1 MRHATEF
8 LRTPLLVLTLA
19 LWVAG
24 CGDGG
29 PSPPASAQPGDVRP
43 AVHAGS
49 WYPDDPDVLRRE
61 IESRLAEC
69 APNPGTGPI
78 VALIAPHAGLRF
90 SGAVAAAAY
99 RPLREQKVER
109 VFLLGPSH
117 RVRYPGIALPAPEL
131 RAYATPLG
139 ELPIDRGAVDA
150 LRGRPGFGGPP
161 AVHGREHS
169 LEMHAIFLAAVHP
182 GVRLVPLV
190 VGKLGD
196 PSRTRA
202 IASHLRGLLEP
213 GDVVI
218 ASSDFTH
225 YGSNY
230 GYQPFRDDVPRR
242 LAELLRDA
250 SAPLLDPDLDAFD
263 AHLERTG
270 DTICGR
276 EPIRLLL
283 ALLPDPVSSQQVADD
298 TSGAITGDYRN
309 SVSYLSA
316 LYRRSG
322 GWPQAAVLEHGLQ
335 LQQGPQVLDSRG
347 RAIALQL
354 ARRSVK
360 SFLET
365 RRVPGEYELEVPAA
379 GPLRDVYGTFVTLK
393 KDGQL
398 RGCIG
403 HIFPV
408 QPLWR
413 DVRDN
418 AIAAAVN
425 DRRFPPVQASELDD
439 LQLEIS
445 VLTHPETIPGP
456 SAFLVGRHGI
466 VLNALGR
473 QSVFL
478 PQVAPEQGWDRD
490 TTLVYLA
497 RKAGL
502 QADVWRTPA
511 ARLDVFE
518 AQVFAEP
525 TVAD

>member
-1 MRHATEF
+1 
-8 LRTPLLVLTLA
+8 
-19 LWVAG
+19 
-24 CGDGG
+24 
-29 PSPPASAQPGDVRP
+29 
-43 AVHAGS
+43 VHAGA
-49 WYPDDPDVLRRE
+49 WYPGDPELLRRE
-61 IESRLAEC
+61 IETRLAEW
-69 APNPGTGPI
+69 APTPGPGPI
-78 VALIAPHAGLRF
+78 VAMIAPHAGLRF

-99 RPLREQKVER
+99 RPLRDQELQR

-117 RVRYPGIALPAPEL
+117 HGRYPGIALPAPDL

-139 ELPIDRGAVDA
+139 ELPIDLGAVGA
-150 LRGRPGFGGPP
+150 LRGRPGFGGPAQAHDP
-161 AVHGREHS
+161 EHS

-190 VGKLGD
+190 VGRLGD
-196 PSRTRA
+196 AARTRA

-225 YGSNY
+225 YGANY
-230 GYQPFRDDVPRR
+230 GYEPFREHAPRR
-242 LAELLRDA
+242 LAELLHSA
-250 SAPLLDPDLDAFD
+250 SAPLLDPDLEAFD
-263 AHLERTG
+263 AHLAKTR
-270 DTICGR
+270 DTICGQ

-283 ALLPDPVSSQQVADD
+283 ALLPDAVSSQQVADD
-298 TSGAITGDYRN
+298 TSGRITGDYRN

-322 GWPQAAVLEHGLQ
+322 GWPQASALEQGAH
-335 LQQGPQVLDSRG
+335 LQQGPQVLDGRG

-354 ARRSVK
+354 ARRTLE
-360 SFLET
+360 SFLQT
-365 RRVPGEYELEVPAA
+365 GRVPDEDELEVPGA
-379 GPLRDVYGTFVTLK
+379 GPLRDVYGSFVTLK
-393 KDGQL
+393 KDGRL

-413 DVRDN
+413 DVREN
-418 AIAAAVN
+418 AIAAAVH
-425 DRRFPPVQASELDD
+425 DRRFSPVQASELAD
-439 LQLEIS
+439 LQMEIS
-445 VLTHPETIPGP
+445 VLTHPAAIPGP
-456 SAFLVGRHGI
+456 DAFVVGRHGV

-490 TTLVYLA
+490 TTLSYLA

-502 QADVWRTPA
+502 QAEVWRTPA

-525 TVAD
+525 TLAD